1 MADPNTLITES
12 ELRGQF
18 DIHTDVRPERLTFAI
33 GAAGRRLKNLVGATA
48 YADALLDD
56 NATDADRRA
65 DLEYA
70 EALLAMHY
78 CLLGLNTQI
87 RPSGVVKTE
96 KIEGETVVQY
106 LLPKEV
112 QELSRQY
119 LDFAEEVIRPYALLD
134 AVPEAEAEIVET
146 VDA

>member
-1 MADPNTLITES
+1 MADPTTLITET
-12 ELRGQF
+12 ELRAMF
-18 DIHTDVRPERLTFAI
+18 DIHANVEPGRLTFGI
-33 GAAGRRLKNLVGATA
+33 GAAGRRLKALVGAMA

-56 NATDADRRA
+56 TATDQIRRA
-65 DLEYA
+65 DLDYA

-106 LLPKEV
+106 LTPKELID
-112 QELSRQY
+112 LSKQY
-119 LDFAEEVIRPYALLD
+119 LDIAEEVLRPYALLD
-134 AVPEAEAEIVET
+134 AVPEAEVEIVET
-146 VDA
+146 DA

>member
-1 MADPNTLITES
+1 MADPTTLITET
-12 ELRGQF
+12 ELRAMF
-18 DIHTDVRPERLTFAI
+18 DIHTNVEPGRLTFAI
-33 GAAGRRLKNLVGATA
+33 GAAGRRLKALVGATA

-56 NATDADRRA
+56 TATDQIRRA
-65 DLEYA
+65 DLDYA

-106 LLPKEV
+106 LTPKELID
-112 QELSRQY
+112 LSKQY
-119 LDFAEEVIRPYALLD
+119 LDIAEEVLRPYALLD
-134 AVPEAEAEIVET
+134 AVPQAEVEIVET
-146 VDA
+146 DA

>member
-1 MADPNTLITES
+1 MPDTLITET
-12 ELRGQF
+12 ELRARF
-18 DIHTDVRPERLTFAI
+18 DIHKDVKPERLTFPV

-48 YADALLDD
+48 YDDALLDD
-56 NATDADRRA
+56 QATDPVRRD
-65 DLEYA
+65 DLDYA

-106 LLPKEV
+106 LLPKEI

-119 LDFAEEVIRPYALLD
+119 LDFAEEVIRPYAQID

>member
-1 MADPNTLITES
+1 M
-12 ELRGQF
+12 F
-18 DIHTDVRPERLTFAI
+18 DIHTDVQSGRLTFAV
-33 GAAGRRLKNLVGATA
+33 GAAGRRLKNLVGVTA
-48 YADALLDD
+48 YADAAADD
-56 NATDADRRA
+56 AATDALRRI
-65 DLEYA
+65 DLDYA

-96 KIEGETVVQY
+96 KVEGETVVQY

-119 LDFAEEVIRPYALLD
+119 LDIAEEVIRPYALLD
-134 AVPEAEAEIVET
+134 AVPEAEAEIVDT
-146 VDA
+146 DA